1 MPCTDAEYASVA
13 LSEAYSNRN
22 TLENLSRMVELLCRQ
37 VEDIHKRLSAVET
50 RLDRK
55 GGS

>member
-1 MPCTDAEYASVA
+1 MPCTDREYASVA

-37 VEDIHKRLSAVET
+37 MEDCRRRLSAIET
-50 RLDRK
+50 RLK
-55 GGS
+55 L